1 MALEAKIEKY
11 LCDRVKML
19 GGEVRKVK
27 WIGRRGAPDRLVMLP
42 EIVGR
47 FDWDTVP
54 GRTIWVE
61 LKAPGKEPEPHQAR
75 EHKRMRDMGQRV
87 EVIDSMEGVD
97 NLLKGYE

>member
-1 MALEAKIEKY
+1 MAQEAKIEKY

-27 WIGRRGAPDRLVMLP
+27 WIGRRGAPDRLVMLT
-42 EIVGR
+42 R
-47 FDWDTVP
+47 L
-54 GRTIWVE
+54 TIWVE